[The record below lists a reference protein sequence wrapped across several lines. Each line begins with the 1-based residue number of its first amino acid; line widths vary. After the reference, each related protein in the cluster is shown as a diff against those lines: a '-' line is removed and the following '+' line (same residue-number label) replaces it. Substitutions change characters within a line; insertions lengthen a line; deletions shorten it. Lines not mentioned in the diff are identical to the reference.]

1 MTQHK
6 SVGQVLIETY
16 AKNQRESYDRY
27 MYRMYKEQRATQ
39 GKTLEERVT
48 ELERR
53 LNAISSAALI

>member
-1 MTQHK
+1 M
-6 SVGQVLIETY
+6 IETY